1 MTFLRG
7 RPWLVPS
14 LLVIFIGAMQL
25 VTVSEASHSTIKVVA
40 GLLVIIGGGLIL
52 VSGEYG
58 HRSVKRPRLGPQTST
73 LPLGFRQPPGEADV
87 LFPVRRTRTSA
98 ARPSRSAFGL

>member
-25 VTVSEASHSTIKVVA
+25 VTVSEASHPTIKVIA

-58 HRSVKRPRLGPQTST
+58 HRKRQKAPPRP
-73 LPLGFRQPPGEADV
+73 ADV
-87 LFPVRRTRTSA
+87 DPAPRIPPA
-98 ARPSRSAFGL
+98 AG